1 MSGSLAELAKF
12 YGTDKAE
19 HKYCPHYE
27 HHLAELRELP
37 FQLLEIGVQTGASL
51 LMWEAYFPAAR
62 ITGIDIDPAPFL
74 DTERIAIVQANARA
88 FEPQALFDVIVDDG
102 SHMAFDISAVHHRLW
117 PYLVPGGWYVIEDL
131 AAQWMPF
138 YGGGSDGSSAIE
150 WIEAVLRDVMLDR
163 SEVSEAHLYGQILFL
178 RKALA

>member
-1 MSGSLAELAKF
+1 MFASLAELAKF

-19 HKYCPHYE
+19 HKYCGHYE
-27 HHLAELRELP
+27 RHLAELRERP

-51 LMWEAYFPAAR
+51 LMWEAYFPAAQ
-62 ITGIDIDPAPFL
+62 ITGIDIDPAPFP
-74 DTERIAIVQANARA
+74 DTDRIDILRVNIRA
-88 FEPQALFDVIVDDG
+88 FEPLTLFDVIVDDG
-102 SHMAFDISAVHHRLW
+102 SHMAFDITATHHRLW
-117 PYLVPGGWYVIEDL
+117 PYLVAGGWYVIEDL
-131 AAQWMPF
+131 AAQWMGF

-150 WIEAVLRDVMLDR
+150 WIEVVLRDIMLDR